1 MLGYLFSYFNGV
13 AGDEEFFTDKK
24 MAVKEAKEYG
34 FTDEFLR
41 YVAKAA
47 PMHDL
52 GKIAVSDVILNKPGK
67 FTPEEFEEMKESGY
81 NEEYWVSDV
90 WSMGGFRFITR
101 DREAGNEIERFETLE
116 EANQAVANYEA
127 TDKAD
132 ETYTED
138 FYEIY
143 DSQLEKVVE

>member
-13 AGDEEFFTDKK
+13 AGDEELFTDKK
-24 MAVKEAKEYG
+24 MAVKEANEHWEHLTDKEKEEMEYCHVVG
-34 FTDEFLR
+34 FEC
-41 YVAKAA
+41 
-47 PMHDL
+47 
-52 GKIAVSDVILNKPGK
+52 SE
-67 FTPEEFEEMKESGY
+67 EEFEEMKENGY
-81 NEEYWVSDV
+81 NEKYWVSDV

-116 EANQAVANYEA
+116 EAKQAVVDYEA

-132 ETYTED
+132 KTYTED

>member
-13 AGDEEFFTDKK
+13 AGDAEFFTDKK
-24 MAVKEAKEYG
+24 MAVKEAKEYWEHL
-34 FTDEFLR
+34 TNKEKEKMEYCHVVEFEC
-41 YVAKAA
+41 
-47 PMHDL
+47 
-52 GKIAVSDVILNKPGK
+52 SE
-67 FTPEEFEEMKESGY
+67 EEFEEMKESGY

-116 EANQAVANYEA
+116 EAKQAVADYET